1 MRSRALTAML
11 VIAAAC
17 ITGGWL
23 VQRGHTAAAVNGAR
37 LFDQVRARISA
48 QYVDTLSD
56 TTLYR
61 RAIDGMLRELGDPHS
76 RYLTGLR
83 LHQLQESTTGKYEG
97 IGIRIDVR
105 DEWITVVAPLPGTPA
120 ERAGVMTGDRIVE
133 IEGKNTHGW
142 SSDDAAQ
149 AIRGAPGSRVSFVVE
164 RPGVAARIPF
174 RVERREVRVRS
185 VPRVTMLRDSV
196 GYVDVDVFSETTA
209 DEMERAVETLMGRG
223 MRVLTIDLRGNPG
236 GLLDQGVQVADLFLD
251 AGQVIVGM
259 KGRVRDANRSYTDRR
274 TQRWPSLPI
283 VVLIDSG
290 SASAS
295 EIVAGAL
302 QDHDRALVIGTTSYG
317 KGSAQSLYAVGDSTA
332 LKLTTARWF
341 TPIGRSIDRAAA
353 DTSDDEGDTSRVKRP
368 EFRTDG
374 GRTILGGGGITPDL
388 EVGETSLTE
397 QDRQF
402 ERALGQKLPQFRG
415 ALTSYALELR
425 GRGGVSASFDVT
437 PAMRS
442 ELWARMRARGIEMPR
457 EIFDAAPVVDR
468 LLVVE
473 IARYVF
479 GDLQGFLRAS
489 ATDRAIQTTL
499 QIAVGARTQQQLF
512 ERARERRTAGSA
524 DAGPARAYGRS
535 YPTG

>member
-1 MRSRALTAML
+1 ML

-17 ITGGWL
+17 VTGGWL
-23 VQRGHTAAAVNGAR
+23 VQRGHTAAAVNGAK

-48 QYVDTLSD
+48 QYVDTLAD
-56 TTLYR
+56 TLLYR
-61 RAIDGMLRELGDPHS
+61 RAIDGMIRELGDPHS
-76 RYLTGLR
+76 RYLTGQR
-83 LHQLQESTTGKYEG
+83 LGQLQESTTGKYEG

-133 IEGKNTHGW
+133 IEGKNTHNW

-174 RVERREVRVRS
+174 RVERREVRVKS
-185 VPRVTMLRDSV
+185 VPRITMLRDSV

-209 DEMERAVETLMGRG
+209 EEVEQAVATLSARG

-236 GLLDQGVQVADLFLD
+236 GLLDQGVQMSDLFLD

-259 KGRVRDANRSYTDRR
+259 KGRVRDANRSYTDRGK
-274 TQRWPSLPI
+274 QRWPSLPI

-317 KGSAQSLYAVGDSTA
+317 KGSAQSLYAIGDSAA

-353 DTSDDEGDTSRVKRP
+353 DTGDDAGDTTKVERP
-368 EFRTDG
+368 KFRTDA

-388 EVGETSLTE
+388 EVGESSLTE
-397 QDRQF
+397 HDRQF
-402 ERALGQKLPQFRG
+402 ERALGGKLPQFRG

-425 GRGGVSASFDVT
+425 GRGGMRNDFDVT
-437 PAMRS
+437 PAMRT
-442 ELWARMRARGIEMPR
+442 ELFTRMKARGIDMPR
-457 EIFDAAPVVDR
+457 EIFDAAPIVER
-468 LLVVE
+468 LMIVE

-479 GDLQGFLRAS
+479 GDLQGFVRAS
-489 ATDRAIQTTL
+489 AADRAIQTAL
-499 QIAVGARTQQQLF
+499 QIAAGARTQQALF
-512 ERARERRTAGSA
+512 ERAREKRTAGTA
-524 DAGPARAYGRS
+524 AGPARAYGRS